1 MRNHPPNTLFVGQN
15 TIFLPTCGS
24 TNNELLERATHSNVA
39 EGTVVITAHQ
49 SAGRGQRGNT
59 WEAQPAQNL
68 TFSVLFKPVFLP
80 AARQFELNMAVALAC
95 HRLLS
100 AYFPGKAALKWPND
114 LYYGDQKMGGILIE
128 NAVKGTL
135 LAQSVV
141 GIGLNVNQ
149 TAFSHPRAVSMR
161 NAARQAFDLED
172 TLHELLA
179 HLEATYLQL
188 RAGQTDG
195 LRQQYLGALYAL
207 GQPKLFRVG
216 EAVREGVIRGVDPTG
231 RLVVDMEG
239 QPHPFGFKEIAFVWE

>member
-1 MRNHPPNTLFVGQN
+1 VHNHPPNTLFVGQN
-15 TIFLPTCGS
+15 TIFLPVCGS
-24 TNNELLERATHSNVA
+24 TNNELLERSIHSNVT

-80 AARQFELNMAVALAC
+80 VAGQFDLNIAVALAC

-128 NAVKGTL
+128 NTVKGTL

-149 TAFSHPRAVSMR
+149 TEFAHPRAVSMR
-161 NAARQAFDLED
+161 NAARQEFDLAAIL
-172 TLHELLA
+172 TELLT
-179 HLEATYLQL
+179 HLEAAYLQL
-188 RAGQTDG
+188 RAGQMEA
-195 LRQQYLGALYAL
+195 LRQEYLGAMYAL
-207 GQPKLFRVG
+207 GQSKLFRVG
-216 EAVREGVIRGVDPTG
+216 KAVREGVIRGVDPSG
-231 RLVVDMEG
+231 RLAVDMEG
-239 QPHPFGFKEIAFVWE
+239 QPQHFSFKEIAFVWE

>member
-1 MRNHPPNTLFVGQN
+1 MRNHPPNTLFIGQN

-24 TNNELLERATHSNVA
+24 TNSELLERAAHLNVT

-68 TFSVLFKPVFLP
+68 TFSVLLKPAFLT
-80 AARQFELNMAVALAC
+80 AAGQFELNIAVALAC

-100 AYFPGKAALKWPND
+100 AYFPGKVALKWPND

-128 NAVKGTL
+128 NTVKGTL

-149 TAFSHPRAVSMR
+149 TEFTHPRAVSMR
-161 NAARQAFDLED
+161 NAARQEYDLGEIFN
-172 TLHELLA
+172 ELLT

-188 RAGQTDG
+188 RAGQTEG
-195 LRQQYLGALYAL
+195 LRQEYLGALYAL

-216 EAVREGVIRGVDPTG
+216 EAVQEGTIRGVDPSG
-231 RLVVDMEG
+231 RLVVEMEG
-239 QPHPFGFKEIAFVWE
+239 QPHYFGFKEIAFVWE

>member
-1 MRNHPPNTLFVGQN
+1 VRNHPPNTLFIGQN
-15 TIFLPTCGS
+15 TIFLPACGS
-24 TNNELLERATHSNVA
+24 TNNELLERTTHSNVA

-68 TFSVLFKPVFLP
+68 TFSVLLKPAFLP

-114 LYYGDQKMGGILIE
+114 LYCGDQKMGGILIE
-128 NAVKGTL
+128 NTVKGTL

-149 TAFSHPRAVSMR
+149 TEFSHPRAVSMR
-161 NAARQAFDLED
+161 NAVRQEFELEEV
-172 TLHELLA
+172 LHELLA

-188 RAGQTDG
+188 RAGHTDG
-195 LRQQYLGALYAL
+195 LRQEYLSALYAL
-207 GQPKLFRVG
+207 GRPKLFRVG
-216 EAVREGVIRGVDPTG
+216 EAVQEGVIRGVDASG
-231 RLVVDMEG
+231 RLVVEMEG
-239 QPHPFGFKEIAFVWE
+239 QLHTFGFKEIAFVWE